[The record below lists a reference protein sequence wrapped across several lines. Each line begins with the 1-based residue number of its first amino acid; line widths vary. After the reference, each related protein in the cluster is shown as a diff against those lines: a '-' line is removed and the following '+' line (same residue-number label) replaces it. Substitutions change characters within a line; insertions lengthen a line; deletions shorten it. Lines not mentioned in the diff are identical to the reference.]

1 MDRLLHSA
9 VDQLREL
16 PAFRVRVDEVAD
28 RAGIPRGEARAIFPE
43 DAALNESLAGFAMV
57 QMADAMTRAL
67 IAAPSGDNRAALIGL
82 SEAYVNW
89 ARRNRALYGAISSR
103 LLQPSDADSIVRRYD
118 ASFAPLVRRYLGE
131 DSPGTSTRRAALARA
146 ALFGLTD
153 LVLERRE
160 TIWLLPHQNLD
171 AEISAT
177 IAELVDMLL
186 AASTPSGTDPQ
197 ETGSED

>member
-9 VDQLREL
+9 VDQLREI
-16 PAFRVRVDEVAD
+16 PTFRVRVDEVAD
-28 RAGIPRGEARAIFPE
+28 RAGIPRQEARAIFPE

-57 QMADAMTRAL
+57 QMADAMTQAL
-67 IAAPSGDNRAALIGL
+67 IAAPGGDNRAALIGL

-103 LLQPSDADSIVRRYD
+103 LLQPSGADSIVRRYD
-118 ASFAPLVRRYLGE
+118 ASFAPLVRRYLSE
-131 DSPGTSTRRAALARA
+131 DKPDNTTRRAALARA

-153 LVLERRE
+153 LILERRE
-160 TIWLLPHQNLD
+160 TIWLLPHQDLD

-177 IAELVDMLL
+177 IAELVDLL
-186 AASTPSGTDPQ
+186 L
-197 ETGSED
+197 TGRPAGG